1 MLTHIM
7 LLQVVLQALENAV
20 DMLPELELCFNLE
33 GSGCKSSNDYP
44 SVQHKTK
51 SHSSST
57 CEGPSDLPVDSG
69 IQRMAADLERDR
81 SDAGQ
86 ISADDPHER
95 HQ

>member
-51 SHSSST
+51 SHSSS
-57 CEGPSDLPVDSG
+57 
-69 IQRMAADLERDR
+69 
-81 SDAGQ
+81 
-86 ISADDPHER
+86 
-95 HQ
+95 